1 MSLVKSAIAVGSNT
15 LFSRVTGFV
24 RDIMIARLLGA
35 GALADIWVAAFR
47 FPNLFRRII
56 AEGAFSAA
64 FIPVYGRIHSKDG
77 LDTANYFTGNILSL
91 MGLWVLIGII
101 LCQLLMPYLIYLFTP
116 GYSENFTNW
125 IFSSVS
131 ALMDGTAFPPLPVL
145 GQDDKISLTISLT
158 ILCLPYAGFMF
169 LAALM
174 SALLNYHN
182 KFMAAAFAPVLLN
195 LTLILSMITALFF
208 SYDPLWALGYG
219 VVMAGIFQVLWLFMA
234 LKKAGLSL
242 SFGKIQKDDNTKSF
256 LKLFWPGLISG
267 GVTQINI
274 LIGSII
280 ASFQAGAMAYLYY
293 ADRIY
298 QLPLGVVG
306 VTLGI
311 VLLPNLVQKISKN
324 ENENAQNL
332 ILRATEFAALLT
344 LPASFALWFIPEDI
358 IRLLFEYGAF
368 GKSDTENIA
377 PALILY
383 GFGLPAFILIKI
395 YSPVFYASHDTQTP
409 MRFAVYSIAL
419 NIILSIVLFPLV
431 GFYAIV
437 MGTILSAWQNALCL
451 FWGASRKN
459 MISFDRVF
467 WIRLLKIFLCCGFMI
482 ASIFGIKYLIGSE
495 QKWLLAVSMV
505 FGIIIYFASAI
516 ILAIFPKTSFKSFI
530 KKQPQ

>member
-1 MSLVKSAIAVGSNT
+1 MSLIKSALAVGSNT
-15 LFSRVTGFV
+15 LFSRITGFV

-35 GALADIWVAAFR
+35 TALADIWVAAFR

-64 FIPVYGRIHSKDG
+64 FIPVYGKLHTKEG
-77 LDTANYFTGNILSL
+77 AHTAHYFTGNILSL
-91 MGLWVLIGII
+91 MGLWVVIGII
-101 LCQLLMPYLIYLFTP
+101 LCQLFMPYLIYLFTP
-116 GYSENFTNW
+116 GYSENFTDW
-125 IFSSVS
+125 IIKAISSLTNGTPPP
-131 ALMDGTAFPPLPVL
+131 ALPIL
-145 GQDDKISLTISLT
+145 GKDDKISLTVSLT

-195 LTLILSMITALFF
+195 LTLISAMIIAIFLSF
-208 SYDPLWALGYG
+208 DPLWALGYG
-219 VVMAGIFQVLWLFMA
+219 VVIAGLLQISWLFIA
-234 LKKAGLSL
+234 LKKAGLRL
-242 SFGKIQKDDNTKSF
+242 SFGKIKKDEHTQSF
-256 LKLFWPGLISG
+256 LSLFWPGLISG

-311 VLLPNLVQKISKN
+311 VLLPSLVQNISKN
-324 ENENAQNL
+324 ETETAQNL

-344 LPASFALWFIPEDI
+344 LPASFALWFIPEEI

-368 GKSDTENIA
+368 NPEDTKNIS

-395 YSPVFYASHDTQTP
+395 YSPIFYAAHDTKTP
-409 MRFAVYSIAL
+409 MRFALYSIII
-419 NIILSIVLFPLV
+419 NIALSIILFPLM

-437 MGTILSAWQNALCL
+437 LGTILSAWQNAICL
-451 FWGASRKN
+451 FVKAYKKN
-459 MISFDRVF
+459 MIIFS
-467 WIRLLKIFLCCGFMI
+467 KIFWQRLFKIGLCCSLMI
-482 ASIFGIKYLIGSE
+482 LSIFGFQYFIGNHH
-495 QKWLLAVSMV
+495 KALLALSMV
-505 FGIIIYFASAI
+505 FGILIYFASAI

>member
-1 MSLVKSAIAVGSNT
+1 MSLVKSALAVGSNT
-15 LFSRVTGFV
+15 LFSRITGFV

-35 GALADIWVAAFR
+35 TALADIWVAAFR

-64 FIPVYGRIHSKDG
+64 FIPVYGKLHTKEGPD
-77 LDTANYFTGNILSL
+77 LAYHFTGNILSL
-91 MGLWVLIGII
+91 MGLWVVIGII

-125 IFSSVS
+125 IMDGVSS
-131 ALMDGTAFPPLPVL
+131 LIDGTAFPTLPAL
-145 GQDDKISLTISLT
+145 GKDDKITLTVSLT

-169 LAALM
+169 LAALI

-195 LTLILSMITALFF
+195 LTLISAMIIAIFLSF
-208 SYDPLWALGYG
+208 DPLWALGYG
-219 VVMAGIFQVLWLFMA
+219 VVIAGLLQILWLFTA

-242 SFGKIQKDDNTKSF
+242 SFGKIEKDEHTQSF
-256 LKLFWPGLISG
+256 LSLFWPGLISG

-311 VLLPNLVQKISKN
+311 VLLPSLVQNISKN
-324 ENENAQNL
+324 ETETAQNL
-332 ILRATEFAALLT
+332 ILRTTEFAALLT

-368 GKSDTENIA
+368 QKEDTKNIS
-377 PALILY
+377 PALMLY
-383 GFGLPAFILIKI
+383 GLGLPAFILIKI
-395 YSPVFYASHDTQTP
+395 YSPIFYAAHDTKTP
-409 MRFAVYSIAL
+409 MHFAIYSILL
-419 NIILSIVLFPLV
+419 NILLSIILFPLM

-437 MGTILSAWQNALCL
+437 MGTILSAWQNAICL
-451 FWGASRKN
+451 FVKAYKQN
-459 MISFDRVF
+459 MIIFDRIF
-467 WIRLLKIFLCCGFMI
+467 WKRLLKIVICCGIMI
-482 ASIFGIKYLIGSE
+482 ISIFSLQHFTGHDHKALLAFSMIFGIL
-495 QKWLLAVSMV
+495 
-505 FGIIIYFASAI
+505 IYFASAI
-516 ILAIFPKTSFKSFI
+516 ILAIFPKTSFKSFM